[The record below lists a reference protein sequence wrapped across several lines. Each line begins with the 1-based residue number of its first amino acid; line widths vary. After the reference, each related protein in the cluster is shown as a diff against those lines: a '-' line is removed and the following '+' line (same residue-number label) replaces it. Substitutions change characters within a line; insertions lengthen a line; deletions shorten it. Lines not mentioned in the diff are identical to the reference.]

1 MKRLSLALGTLGLGL
16 LSGCM
21 SLPDL
26 QLAKQAKNAGDLA
39 TAQAN
44 FQVLAAQGY
53 VDAEI
58 GLADILVRSASVEQ
72 QEQGAALYR
81 GALGRSPVAAVRLG
95 KWLANKPQPTP
106 QERVE
111 AERLLRQGLN
121 EGDNSVL
128 LPLVQLQLLD
138 PQRMASGEI
147 DQELAQWQAQG
158 IGEAQL
164 GKILLYRARGDYA
177 QHLGEI
183 QKTCEA
189 WLAQVSECYAELAA
203 IYQQQ
208 ADSAALEALLVRL
221 REAYQAGAVL
231 PDRLQAVAKV
241 LADPANGEPD
251 PQAAKALF
259 ELIAPV
265 HADAWVSLAE
275 LTQNY
280 PELGSAAEIQAYLEQ
295 GVAAGSS
302 RAAMT
307 LGQHYMKGQIL
318 PGDPQAAEKYLLQAL
333 PQEPKAH
340 FFLGKLY
347 SEGSLGDIDP
357 DKALEHLLI
366 AARSGNPSAD
376 VALAQL
382 FGAGKGIRINAVYA
396 YTFATLAKQQGAPQ
410 GQALMERLAP
420 RLQAQDYRQVED
432 LLARERRARSGGQ
445 LSAQNS
451 TQSMQGML

>member
-16 LSGCM
+16 LSGCV

-44 FQVLAAQGY
+44 FQALAAQGY

-58 GLADILVRSASVEQ
+58 GLADILVRSASVAQ

-81 GALGRSPVAAVRLG
+81 GALGRSPLAPVRLG
-95 KWLANKPQPTP
+95 KWLASQPQLSVE
-106 QERVE
+106 QRQE
-111 AERLLRQGLN
+111 AERLLRQGLQ
-121 EGDNSVL
+121 EGDRSAL
-128 LPLVQLQLLD
+128 LPLVQVQLLD
-138 PQRMASGEI
+138 PQKVGSGEI
-147 DQELAQWQAQG
+147 DRELAHWQAQG
-158 IGEAQL
+158 LGEAQL
-164 GKILLYRARGDYA
+164 GMIQLYRVRGDYA
-177 QHLGEI
+177 QHQMQI
-183 QKTCEA
+183 RQTCEA
-189 WLAQVSECYAELAA
+189 WLAQVSECYPELAA

-208 ADSAALEALLVRL
+208 TDSAALEALLVRL
-221 REAYQAGAVL
+221 REDYQAGTVV

-241 LADPANGEPD
+241 LADPANGEPA
-251 PQAAKALF
+251 PQTAKELF

-275 LTQNY
+275 LTQSY
-280 PELGSAAEIQAYLEQ
+280 PDLGGASEIQAYLEQ

-318 PGDPQAAEKYLLQAL
+318 PGDPLAAEKYLLQAL
-333 PQEPKAH
+333 PYEPKAH
-340 FFLGKLY
+340 FFLGKIY
-347 SEGSLGDIDP
+347 SEGQLGDIDP

-366 AARSGNPSAD
+366 AARSGNASAD

-410 GQALMERLAP
+410 GQALLERLAP
-420 RLQAQDYRQVED
+420 RLQAQDYPQVES
-432 LLARERRARSGGQ
+432 LLARELRARGGEQ
-445 LSAQNS
+445 LSIRNS
-451 TQSMQGML
+451 THPMQGML